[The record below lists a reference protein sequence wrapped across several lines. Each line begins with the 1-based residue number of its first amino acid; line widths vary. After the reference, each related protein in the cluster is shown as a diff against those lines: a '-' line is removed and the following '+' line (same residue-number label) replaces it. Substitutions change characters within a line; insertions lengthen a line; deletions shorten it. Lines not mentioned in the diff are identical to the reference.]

1 MKTAKNT
8 LLVAVATIGS
18 VVLVAVNALELPYM
32 MVAANL

>member
-1 MKTAKNT
+1 MKIAKNT
-8 LLVAVATIGS
+8 LVVAVATIGS

>member
-8 LLVAVATIGS
+8 LAVAAAMVCSIL
-18 VVLVAVNALELPYM
+18 LVAVNALELPYM